1 MEEIAKVAT
10 KPSSAFGIANL
21 LCWQG
26 KILLVFYTDYNRWQ
40 FRLLS
45 EEGEVFGKQQ
55 TYKIA
60 IDAPDGGERM
70 GSRLLMRSRLSYS
83 QKVQEHLRS
92 ANNAHKHPK
101 QRGAAILERV
111 RATSA
116 ALALFVRADFF
127 RSNDCYDGKIPETSQ
142 TPTS

>member
-1 MEEIAKVAT
+1 MEEIAL
-10 KPSSAFGIANL
+10 ANL
-21 LCWQG
+21 LCWQE
-26 KILLVFYTDYNRWQ
+26 KILLVFDTDYNRWQ

-83 QKVQEHLRS
+83 QKYKSIYALRTTRTS
-92 ANNAHKHPK
+92 TPNSE
-101 QRGAAILERV
+101 ERL
-111 RATSA
+111 S
-116 ALALFVRADFF
+116 
-127 RSNDCYDGKIPETSQ
+127 
-142 TPTS
+142 